1 MSHNFWVEETVYRS
15 QHPRLAELA
24 FDSDRKLMSTM
35 HKLDGVYTLCTKGA
49 MDVLLARSVMVM
61 TGDGPRPITE
71 EDKQKIADTN
81 LHLSENGLRVLAFAI
96 KQYPDATLPIYRFFW
111 LAVFGMIW
119 MPIRLFC
126 GSEVLECWS

>member
-1 MSHNFWVEETVYRS
+1 MEETVYRS

-61 TGDGPRPITE
+61 TGRRPP
-71 EDKQKIADTN
+71 
-81 LHLSENGLRVLAFAI
+81 
-96 KQYPDATLPIYRFFW
+96 PDHR
-111 LAVFGMIW
+111 G
-119 MPIRLFC
+119 
-126 GSEVLECWS
+126 G